1 MSNFEGNSAGENAS
15 ENLHI
20 KESITPQVEDLSKY
34 RECLLDLNE
43 PVAKR
48 THAAFHLRTQ
58 GTVDAMHVIA
68 EALRQRKDSS
78 LMRHELAYILGQ
90 MQHNEAISTLTSTL
104 QDETEDLLVRHES
117 AEALGALGQVESLDV
132 LRALVNHSAPEI
144 AETCQIAVDL
154 IKYRH
159 EQNEGKQEEQGAFL
173 SVDPAPGFTES
184 RSVSE
189 LTTVLLDTE
198 QSLFI
203 RYRAMF
209 SLRDINSDESALAI
223 CKGFE
228 DSSALFRHEVAYV
241 LGQLMR
247 RVTVPSLSIV
257 LRNLTE
263 HRMVRHE
270 AAEALGAIGTPD
282 AEAVLQEFEH
292 DDEVVVNESCAV
304 ALDTAQYWKEF

>member
-1 MSNFEGNSAGENAS
+1 MSKFQVNSEEEKSSGD
-15 ENLHI
+15 LQI
-20 KESITPQVEDLSKY
+20 KEPKEDLSKY
-34 RECLLDLNE
+34 RECLLDLTE

-58 GTVDAMHVIA
+58 GSVDAMHVIA

-104 QDETEDLLVRHES
+104 QDEAEDLLVRHES
-117 AEALGALGQVESLDV
+117 AEALGALGQLESLDV
-132 LRALVNHSAPEI
+132 LGAYVDHSAPEI

-159 EQNEGKQEEQGAFL
+159 EQNKGKQEEQGTFL
-173 SVDPAPGFTES
+173 SVDPAPGFSES
-184 RSVSE
+184 RSVPE
-189 LTTVLLDTE
+189 LTAVLMDAE
-198 QSLFI
+198 KSLFI

-209 SLRDINSDESALAI
+209 SLRDINTDESALAI
-223 CKGFE
+223 CKGFD
-228 DSSALFRHEVAYV
+228 DSSALFRHEIAYV

-247 RVTVPSLSIV
+247 RVTVPALSVV

-282 AEAVLQEFEH
+282 AETVLQEFAH
-292 DDEVVVNESCAV
+292 DEELVVNESCAV
-304 ALDTAQYWKEF
+304 ALDTVQYWKEF